1 MHAKLKYWA
10 QTFLSEQVSLH
21 LFLFFL
27 QSTAIVYLNTLMK
40 VKCSSMNISKTLYC
54 IRNYY

>member
-10 QTFLSEQVSLH
+10 QTFLSEQVSLQ

-27 QSTAIVYLNTLMK
+27 QSRAIVYLNTLMK